1 MLENAKSPARR
12 LICSVNAPV
21 ATFVTLESVFLS
33 KPHLPPSTM
42 FSSPLCGCTTLY
54 SAIRKATMWPMAVAI
69 AAPTTP
75 SFGKNHFP
83 FMRK

>member
-42 FSSPLCGCTTLY
+42 LSSPLCGCATLY
-54 SAIRKATMWPMAVAI
+54 SAIRNATKWPMAVAI

>member
-21 ATFVTLESVFLS
+21 ATLVTLESVFLS

-75 SFGKNHFP
+75 SLGKPKFP
-83 FMRK
+83 LISR